1 MEKTHPLISI
11 IVPVYNVKEYVV
23 QCLESIAAQ
32 TFTHYEC
39 IVVDDG
45 STDGSGDICDDYA
58 LFSLFFCSARCLRRG
73 VKMIYTT
80 TRPL

>member
-1 MEKTHPLISI
+1 MEKTLPLISI
-11 IVPVYNVKEYVV
+11 IVPVYNVKENVV

-45 STDGSGDICDDYA
+45 ATDGSGDICDDYA
-58 LFSLFFCSARCLRRG
+58 ATHERFLIGRR
-73 VKMIYTT
+73 VN
-80 TRPL
+80 

>member
-58 LFSLFFCSARCLRRG
+58 ATHERFLIGRR
-73 VKMIYTT
+73 VN
-80 TRPL
+80 